1 MIYEFRC
8 NKCGNIFEEV
18 YSLTEIQYSFP
29 TTQCP
34 RCLAIAQRLFS
45 PPAMILE
52 LQPYFDAG
60 LGKYITTR
68 QERKAEMKRLGLTE
82 IGNDRPDFT
91 GKKKQREIEKQ
102 NEAIKEEAMQIV
114 SRLDE

>member
-1 MIYEFRC
+1 MRYDFRC
-8 NKCGNIFEEV
+8 NKCGNIFEET
-18 YSLTEIQYSFP
+18 YTLTDLQYSFP

-34 RCLAIAQRLFS
+34 KCLAIAQRLFF

-52 LQPYFDAG
+52 LQPYYDHG

-82 IGNDRPDFT
+82 VGTERPDFT
-91 GKKKQREIEKQ
+91 GKKKQKEIEKKH
-102 NEAIKEEAMQIV
+102 EAVKEEAMQIV
-114 SRLDE
+114 SRLE